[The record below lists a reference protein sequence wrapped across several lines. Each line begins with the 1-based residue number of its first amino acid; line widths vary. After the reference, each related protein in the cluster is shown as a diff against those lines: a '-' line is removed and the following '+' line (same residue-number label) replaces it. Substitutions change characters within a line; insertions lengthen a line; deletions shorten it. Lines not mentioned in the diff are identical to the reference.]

1 MPPVADSQIERI
13 ETGTLGGD
21 ERKVAQAVETDRPIA
36 GRTERERAFVRPK
49 LVERNHCPAA
59 KTAAN
64 IFAIDAESRYAG
76 RFIPPYASTLT

>member
-21 ERKVAQAVETDRPIA
+21 ERKSHRQSKPIA
-36 GRTERERAFVRPK
+36 RPTERERAFVRPK